1 MSEAASRAA
10 LERLCRA
17 VPQLL
22 ADLRGL
28 RAEIRSRDCQRGEDP
43 LASTCNDLAYM
54 VMLEGGLNTLVAPQ
68 NSGCDP
74 SPQRLE
80 ADWAR
85 WEASL
90 APRES
95 SGAPIVIQHA
105 GRRY

>member
-22 ADLRGL
+22 ADLREL

-43 LASTCNDLAYM
+43 LASTCNDLAHM

-68 NSGCDP
+68 NSGRDP

-95 SGAPIVIQHA
+95 SGAPIVVQHA